1 MSEKSKFAPKSY
13 FLTDTLF
20 VHSRPK
26 SITTMGTPTKPMTA
40 REKIRKLVDV
50 KEQVQREA
58 RERYQTDPEYRAVFE
73 NLRKENAGQR
83 VKK

>member
-1 MSEKSKFAPKSY
+1 
-13 FLTDTLF
+13 
-20 VHSRPK
+20 
-26 SITTMGTPTKPMTA
+26 MGTPTKPMTA

>member
-1 MSEKSKFAPKSY
+1 ME
-13 FLTDTLF
+13 
-20 VHSRPK
+20 
-26 SITTMGTPTKPMTA
+26 TPAKLMTA
-40 REKIRKLVDV
+40 REKLRKLVEV

-73 NLRKENAGQR
+73 DLRKENAKQR